1 MYVRMQYS
9 HFVCVQLASSSSY
22 NIKHVS
28 KIYYVLCVKTMHIYI
43 FLSKIDRYVRDLRS
57 FSIHKNRYHGT
68 AENNVMSMQNL
79 FIDNCEHLVDLP
91 LIVSPYGNLILCVG
105 YIYPI
110 NDVILCTEK

>member
-1 MYVRMQYS
+1 MSQKYITS
-9 HFVCVQLASSSSY
+9 F
-22 NIKHVS
+22 VS
-28 KIYYVLCVKTMHIYI
+28 KLCIYI
-43 FLSKIDRYVRDLRS
+43 YSYQKIDRYVRDLRS
-57 FSIHKNRYHGT
+57 FSIHKNKYHGT

-79 FIDNCEHLVDLP
+79 FIDNCEHFVDLP